1 MTPPR
6 APYPRHVRY
15 GVRYQAR
22 LGAQTS
28 ATLEELAGIFHR
40 TRAAVLRSVM
50 PWGLTPT
57 NRVIIDSVG

>member
-22 LGAQTS
+22 LDAETS
-28 ATLEELAGIFHR
+28 AKLEELAR
-40 TRAAVLRSVM
+40 YVARATS
-50 PWGLTPT
+50 PHSG
-57 NRVIIDSVG
+57 